1 MSKESKK
8 NISIV
13 EFDRLINGNFHKS
26 TPVYNELIY
35 ALTSGLTNEGYKVN
49 FLRNRLNS
57 EQINIIFGFHRI
69 LADLSNIKFNNP
81 KKIIFFNS
89 EPLINYDEIY
99 EDRIK
104 REKWKE
110 YADFL
115 NKYPV
120 IDYSSEN
127 IADKIYSRVLK
138 FNFGYYDFKL
148 PKFDK
153 KNELLFFGHMN
164 EFRTKKINEISSLI
178 NKEIKIIKNEWG
190 FNRDKLICESNFIL
204 NLPRLETKKIYSL
217 EHIRIWYSLCLGANV
232 LCQKCDNLKTFDEYK
247 NYIYFYES
255 NDDLKNNFINFNKE
269 IKVLNYKKNTNF
281 KNSILE
287 VMNFIESL

>member
-1 MSKESKK
+1 MSKESQK

-35 ALTSGLTNEGYKVN
+35 ALTSNLTNEGYKVN

-120 IDYSSEN
+120 IDYS
-127 IADKIYSRVLK
+127 
-138 FNFGYYDFKL
+138 
-148 PKFDK
+148 
-153 KNELLFFGHMN
+153 
-164 EFRTKKINEISSLI
+164 
-178 NKEIKIIKNEWG
+178 
-190 FNRDKLICESNFIL
+190 
-204 NLPRLETKKIYSL
+204 
-217 EHIRIWYSLCLGANV
+217 
-232 LCQKCDNLKTFDEYK
+232 
-247 NYIYFYES
+247 
-255 NDDLKNNFINFNKE
+255 
-269 IKVLNYKKNTNF
+269 
-281 KNSILE
+281 
-287 VMNFIESL
+287 

>member
-1 MSKESKK
+1 MSKESQK

>member
-1 MSKESKK
+1 VIKDSQK
-8 NISIV
+8 NISLV
-13 EFDRLINGNFHKS
+13 EFDRLIDRKFYKS
-26 TPVYNELIY
+26 SPIYNELIY

-49 FLRNRLNS
+49 FLKNRLDS
-57 EQINIIFGFHRI
+57 ENINIIFGFHRI
-69 LADLSNIKFNNP
+69 FAGLSNIKFNNP
-81 KKIIFFNS
+81 KNIIFFNS

-99 EDRIK
+99 EDRVK

-110 YADFL
+110 YADLL

-127 IADKIYSRVLK
+127 IEDNVYSKFLK

-153 KNELLFFGHMN
+153 KNELLFFGYIN
-164 EFRTKKINEISSLI
+164 DFRTKKINEISSLI
-178 NKEIKIIKNEWG
+178 KKEIKIINNEWG
-190 FNRDKLICESNFIL
+190 FNRDKSISESNFIL
-204 NLPRLETKKIYSL
+204 NLPRLETNKKYSL

-232 LCQKCDNLKTFDEYK
+232 ISQKCDNLKTFDDYK
-247 NYIYFYES
+247 NYIYFYEN

-269 IKVLNYKKNTNF
+269 IKVMNYKKNTNF

-287 VMNFIESL
+287 IINFIETL